1 MKKKKGNEVPA
12 HLVLK
17 LMAKGIFI
25 NSGDYR
31 MGVMEQKMKQALK
44 GGEHASK

>member
-12 HLVLK
+12 HLVLE